1 MLHSI
6 MALYHFEFIQNAL
19 FSGVFIA
26 LASAVVGYF
35 LIGGGYT
42 FAGHAL
48 PNIGFAGAAGAV
60 LLGIK
65 PVYGLFAMTI
75 LAGAAMSGGGRE
87 VRERDVS
94 IGVVMSFGLGLG
106 LMFLSLYGGY
116 AERVYSILFGTV
128 LGITRNDVIFTAV
141 MSLVSVFLM
150 LVMFRPLLFVL
161 FDPFVAEAKGV
172 PVRLLTMLFF
182 VVVAVT
188 VSLAV
193 QVVGALLVFTM
204 LVGPGATA
212 SRLTRKPY
220 LAIALAAL
228 LGIVYMLAGVTLAG
242 LSGNW
247 PVSFFIASVSFL
259 VYMPVRLFYRGR
271 GKRNR
276 LLCRVVES
284 RVQDGFLRSGDK
296 LKNRQAQC

>member
-1 MLHSI
+1 MIHSI
-6 MALYHFEFIQNAL
+6 IALYQFPFIQNAL
-19 FSGVFIA
+19 LCGLFIA
-26 LASAVVGYF
+26 AVSAIVGYF

-60 LLGIK
+60 LFGVK
-65 PVYGLFAMTI
+65 PVYGLFVMTV
-75 LAGAAMSGGGRE
+75 LAGAAMSAGNRE
-87 VRERDVS
+87 PRERDVA
-94 IGVVMSFGLGLG
+94 IGVVMSFALGLG

-128 LGITRNDVIFTAV
+128 LGITRNDVMLTGLMSTA
-141 MSLVSVFLM
+141 SVGLM
-150 LVMFRPLLFVL
+150 LFMFRPLLFL
-161 FDPFVAEAKGV
+161 TLDPFAAEAKGV
-172 PVRLLTMLFF
+172 PVRLLTLLFL

-212 SRLTRKPY
+212 TRLTQRPGA
-220 LAIALAAL
+220 AILIAAL
-228 LGIVYMLAGVTLAG
+228 LGIAYMFAGVTLAG

-247 PVSFFIASVSFL
+247 PVSFFIASISFL
-259 VYMPVRLFYRGR
+259 VYLPVRIFHGGRGR
-271 GKRNR
+271 RP
-276 LLCRVVES
+276 LAAVVAVEARAPGGLVS
-284 RVQDGFLRSGDK
+284 RRGNWK
-296 LKNRQAQC
+296 KTEAEC